1 MRAREVTARRYAK
14 ALFAAAREAG
24 PAAAAGAEL
33 EAFQQALAAH
43 PEARDVL
50 SRPWIKAAD
59 RRAIA
64 ASIAEK
70 SGAGRLVR
78 DFAALVAERGRMDH
92 LPEIV
97 AAYRGLVDE
106 DLGQAR
112 ARVRTAVALLPEDKR
127 RLGSRLEQILG
138 KRIILDEHVDH
149 TLLGG
154 FIAQVG
160 SLILD
165 GSLDGQLERM
175 RERLAGG

>member
-33 EAFQQALAAH
+33 EAFQQALATH
-43 PEARDVL
+43 PEARAVL
-50 SRPWIKAAD
+50 ARPWIKAVD

-78 DFAALVAERGRMDH
+78 DFAALVAERGRVDH

-97 AAYRGLVDE
+97 AAYRALVDE

-112 ARVRTAVALLPEDKR
+112 ARVRTAVALAPEDKR
-127 RLGSRLEQILG
+127 RLGSRLAQILG
-138 KRIILDEHVDH
+138 KRSILDEHADPPP
-149 TLLGG
+149 LGG
-154 FIAQVG
+154 RIA
-160 SLILD
+160 
-165 GSLDGQLERM
+165 
-175 RERLAGG
+175 